1 MVDEKDDEF
10 EYQGNLIYNRIYR
23 TDVGE
28 KDIPFKDMK
37 TIFEENLPK
46 FSQGT
51 AGNPGNGYKNI
62 NLEEYIEKSEI
73 GKDILTKR
81 ENLVSI
87 RYIYEKWIEREIPV
101 DGGREIRPIPEERN
115 VDIYWIYPNYVFVR
129 GQKRPSKKTGQ
140 VIQDKVPRIEFDQ
153 IKFHK
158 DFLLWIIYKY
168 EEGESMGK
176 ELEVRTLTDSE
187 TIGDRDS
194 YGKRQI
200 VHGSTDISKSIPIII
215 SILRKKE
222 LSMLEGTFKFKN
234 RLINAEIDTDGR
246 IYLKV
251 SRSAFLK
258 DVNDLTRILTSI
270 EFLRKFINLYEGW
283 KKLPNKEKYP
293 PLKFFKYLYKEAKQG
308 GIQIN
313 FSLEDLLQE
322 YAEKRDQDLEK
333 IDMSFE

>member
-1 MVDEKDDEF
+1 MVEEKDDYF

-28 KDIPFKDMK
+28 KDIPIKDMK
-37 TIFEENLPK
+37 TIFEENLPE
-46 FSQGT
+46 FSEGT
-51 AGNPGNGYKNI
+51 AENPGSGYKNI
-62 NLEEYIEKSEI
+62 NLKKYLEDSEI
-73 GKDILTKR
+73 ENDILTEK

-87 RYIYEKWIEREIPV
+87 RYIYEKWREMEIPV
-101 DGGREIRPIPEERN
+101 NGEREVRKIPEERN
-115 VDIYWIYPNYVFVR
+115 VDIYWVYPNYVFVR
-129 GQKRPSKKTGQ
+129 GQKRPSKKTGK

-153 IKFHK
+153 IQFHR

-168 EEGESMGK
+168 EEGESIGK
-176 ELEVRTLTDSE
+176 ELEVKTLTDSE
-187 TIGDRDS
+187 TRGDRDR

-215 SILRKKE
+215 GILREKK

-234 RLINAEIDTDGR
+234 RLVNAEIDTDGR

-258 DVNDLTRILTSI
+258 DVDDITRISTSI
-270 EFLRKFINLYEGW
+270 EFIRKFIDLYEDW
-283 KKLPNKEKYP
+283 KQLPDKEKYP
-293 PLKFFKYLYKEAKQG
+293 PLKFFKYLYEEARKG

-313 FSLEDLLQE
+313 FSIDGLLKE
-322 YAEKRDQDLEK
+322 YAEKRGEDLEK
-333 IDMSFE
+333 IDMNFE

>member
-1 MVDEKDDEF
+1 MVEKEDNGF

-23 TDVGE
+23 TDLGE

-37 TIFEENLPK
+37 TIFEENLPE

-51 AGNPGNGYKNI
+51 PENPGSGYRNM
-62 NLEEYIEKSEI
+62 NLKYYLDETEI
-73 GKDILTKR
+73 GKNILKER

-87 RYIYEKWIEREIPV
+87 RYIYEKWMEREIPTN
-101 DGGREIRPIPEERN
+101 GGREVRQIPEERN
-115 VDIYWIYPNYVFVR
+115 VDVYWVYPNYVFVR
-129 GQKRPSKKTGQ
+129 GQKRPSKKTGK
-140 VIQDKVPRIEFDQ
+140 VIQEKVPRIEFDR

-168 EEGESMGK
+168 EEGEIIDKKM
-176 ELEVRTLTDSE
+176 EVKSLTDSE
-187 TIGDRDS
+187 TRGDRDN

-200 VHGSTDISKSIPIII
+200 VHGSTDIAKSLPIII
-215 SILRKKE
+215 GILRKKE

-234 RLINAEIDTDGR
+234 RLVNAEIDTGGR

-258 DVNDLTRILTSI
+258 DVNDITRILTSI
-270 EFLRKFINLYEGW
+270 EFMREFIDLYEGW

-293 PLKFFKYLYKEAKQG
+293 PLKFFRNLYEEAKNG

-313 FSLEDLLQE
+313 FSIENLLQE
-322 YAEKRDQDLEK
+322 YAEKRNENLEN